1 MKSDAMDNI
10 TARKPKRQKSAQTD
24 LSYPTYLGKGIV
36 LFYQLVLLKLSWS
49 NYEGIKAYTVS
60 RAKEMLRSFQR
71 RQQHNKEI

>member
-1 MKSDAMDNI
+1 MQWTISLQEN
-10 TARKPKRQKSAQTD
+10 PKDRRVHKQI
-24 LSYPTYLGKGIV
+24 YPTLPIYLGKGIV